1 MTRPTFARLA
11 ESGTEFVLP
20 EARLRDLVQAGG
32 GGGVTV
38 GSVVVNAAP
47 GQDPKAI
54 AQETISLLER
64 RVAHSRRTRR
74 TIGGAG
80 RGSLFA

>member
-1 MTRPTFARLA
+1 MTRPTNARIG

-20 EARLRDLVQAGG
+20 AARLRDLMGSG
-32 GGGVTV
+32 GGGVAIGGITI
-38 GSVVVNAAP
+38 NAAP

-54 AQETISLLER
+54 ARYTMGEIER
-64 RVAHSRRTRR
+64 KVAHSRRARR
-74 TIGGAG
+74 TFGGSG